1 MQLNISGHHV
11 EITESLNGYVTE
23 KFGRIER
30 HSDFINSIQVI
41 LSIEKLSQ
49 KAEATV
55 RVNGAEI
62 FANSDSEDMYAAID
76 LLVDKLDRQL
86 LKHKDKTLARKQ
98 GSR

>member
-11 EITESLNGYVTE
+11 EITDALNDYISE
-23 KFGRIER
+23 KFGRLER
-30 HSDFINSIQVI
+30 HSDFINTIQVI
-41 LSIEKLSQ
+41 LSVEKLLH
-49 KAEATV
+49 KAESTV

-62 FANSDSEDMYAAID
+62 FANADSEDMYAAVD

-86 LKHKDKTLARKQ
+86 LKHKDKAIARKQ